1 MQKIVPNVYL
11 ENKYIGVNLGIV
23 VIGQE
28 LLLVDSPLH
37 AEEVKEWFK
46 VVSERGRP
54 KFLVLLD
61 SHPDRV
67 LGSRNLTLPAI
78 AQDQTLQTIREW
90 ADTFKG
96 NAHPIGAEADQL
108 KRITGVNNAIP
119 EITFSERMVI
129 HIGGKE
135 IVFLHRPGPRPGSMW
150 MVIPDLSVVFVGDT
164 VTIDEPPYVGVS
176 VLEPWLNSLDELR
189 GSDMK
194 SYALISSY
202 GGRIDRKDINHM
214 ARFLRKVQSRV
225 EKLED
230 GKNRNE
236 EIERSAVDLMGDFS
250 TRSLQKDLILK
261 RLKTGLLDQS
271 LLQFPDSA

>member
-11 ENKYIGVNLGIV
+11 ENKYIGVDLGLV
-23 VIGQE
+23 VIGKE

-37 AEEVKEWFK
+37 TEDVNEWFK
-46 VVSERGRP
+46 VISERGRP

-67 LGSRNLTLPAI
+67 LGSRSLSLPAI
-78 AQDQTLQTIREW
+78 AQDHTLTTIREW

-96 NAHPIGAEADQL
+96 NAHPIGAEADHL

-129 HIGGKE
+129 HMGGKE

-164 VTIDEPPYVGVS
+164 VTMDEPPYVGVS
-176 VLEPWLNSLDELR
+176 VIEAWLNNLDELR
-189 GSDMK
+189 GPDMK
-194 SYALISSY
+194 SYTLISSY
-202 GGRIDRKDINHM
+202 GGRIDRKDINHT
-214 ARFLRKVQSRV
+214 ARFLRKVQNRV
-225 EKLED
+225 EKLEND
-230 GKNRNE
+230 KNRDE
-236 EIERSAVDLMGDFS
+236 EIERLAIDLMGDFS
-250 TRSLQKDLILK
+250 IRPIQEDLMLK
-261 RLKTGLLDQS
+261 RLKTGLLDQT
-271 LLQFPDSA
+271 LLQYPDGA

>member
-1 MQKIVPNVYL
+1 MQKLAPKVFL
-11 ENKYIGVNLGIV
+11 ENKYIGVNLGLV
-23 VIGQE
+23 VTSEG

-37 AEEVKEWFK
+37 PEEVKEWWK

-54 KFLVLLD
+54 KFLILLD

-67 LGSRNLTLPAI
+67 LGSRTLKLPAI
-78 AQDQTLQTIREW
+78 AQDQTLKTIREW

-96 NAHPIGAEADQL
+96 NAHPIGAEADLL

-129 HIGGKE
+129 HMGGKE
-135 IVFLHRPGPRPGSMW
+135 IIFLHRPGPRPGSMF

-176 VLEPWLNSLDELR
+176 DIEAWLNSLDELR

-194 SYALISSY
+194 SYTLISSC
-202 GGRIDRKDINHM
+202 GGRINRKDINHM

-225 EKLED
+225 EKLNDE
-230 GKNRNE
+230 KSRNE
-236 EIERSAVDLMGDFS
+236 EMERLAIDLMGDFS
-250 TRSLQKDLILK
+250 IRAMREDLILK

-271 LLQFPDSA
+271 LLHFPDGA

>member
-1 MQKIVPNVYL
+1 MQKIAPNVYF
-11 ENKYIGVNLGIV
+11 ENKYLGVNLGLV
-23 VIGQE
+23 VIGQG

-37 AEEVKEWFK
+37 TEDVQEWFK

-67 LGSRNLTLPAI
+67 LGSRTLTLPAI

-164 VTIDEPPYVGVS
+164 VTIDAPPYVGVA

-225 EKLED
+225 EKLEND
-230 GKNRNE
+230 KNREE
-236 EIERSAVDLMGDFS
+236 EIERLAIDLMGDFPI
-250 TRSLQKDLILK
+250 RSIQEDLILK

-271 LLQFPDSA
+271 LLRYADGA

>member
-23 VIGQE
+23 AIGQE

-250 TRSLQKDLILK
+250 IRSLQKDLILK

>member
-1 MQKIVPNVYL
+1 MQKIVRNVYL
-11 ENKYIGVNLGIV
+11 ENKYIGVDLGLV
-23 VIGQE
+23 VIGKE

-37 AEEVKEWFK
+37 TEDVNEWFK
-46 VVSERGRP
+46 VISERGRP

-67 LGSRNLTLPAI
+67 LGSRTLSLPAI
-78 AQDQTLQTIREW
+78 AQDQTLTTIREW

-96 NAHPIGAEADQL
+96 NAHPIGAEADHL

-129 HIGGKE
+129 HMGGKE

-164 VTIDEPPYVGVS
+164 VTMDEPPYVGVS
-176 VLEPWLNSLDELR
+176 VIEAWLNNLDELR

-194 SYALISSY
+194 SYTLISSC

-225 EKLED
+225 EKLEND
-230 GKNRNE
+230 KTRDD
-236 EIERSAVDLMGDFS
+236 EIEHLAIDLMGDF
-250 TRSLQKDLILK
+250 TIRSIQQDLILK

-271 LLQFPDSA
+271 LLQYPDGA

>member
-1 MQKIVPNVYL
+1 MYKIAPKVYL
-11 ENKYIGVNLGIV
+11 ENKYIGVNLGLV
-23 VIGQE
+23 VIGQG
-28 LLLVDSPLH
+28 LLLVDLPLH
-37 AEEVKEWFK
+37 TEDVNKWFK
-46 VVSERGRP
+46 VASERGRP
-54 KFLVLLD
+54 KFLILLD

-67 LGSRNLTLPAI
+67 LGSRTVALPAI

-90 ADTFKG
+90 ADTIKG

-129 HIGGKE
+129 HMGGKE
-135 IVFLHRPGPRPGSMW
+135 IVFLHRPGPRPGSIW

-176 VLEPWLNSLDELR
+176 VIESWQNSLDELR
-189 GSDMK
+189 GADMK
-194 SYALISSY
+194 SYTLISSC

-230 GKNRNE
+230 GKNRDE
-236 EIERSAVDLMGDFS
+236 EIERLAIDLMGDFS
-250 TRSLQKDLILK
+250 IRSIQEDLILK

-271 LLQFPDSA
+271 LLQYPDGA

>member
-23 VIGQE
+23 AIGQE

-150 MVIPDLSVVFVGDT
+150 MVIPDLSIVFVGDT

-250 TRSLQKDLILK
+250 IRSLQKDLILK

>member
-1 MQKIVPNVYL
+1 MQKIAPKVFL
-11 ENKYIGVNLGIV
+11 ENKYIGVNLGLV
-23 VIGQE
+23 VTGDG

-37 AEEVKEWFK
+37 TEDVKDWRK
-46 VVSERGRP
+46 VVNERGRP
-54 KFLVLLD
+54 KFLAMLD

-67 LGSRNLTLPAI
+67 LGSRTLKIPAI
-78 AQDQTLQTIREW
+78 AQEQTLKTIREW

-129 HIGGKE
+129 HMGGKE

-164 VTIDEPPYVGVS
+164 VTIDEPPYFGVAAI
-176 VLEPWLNSLDELR
+176 EEWLYRLDELR

-194 SYALISSY
+194 SYTLISSY
-202 GGRIDRKDINHM
+202 GGRINRKDINNM

-225 EKLED
+225 EKLEK

-236 EIERSAVDLMGDFS
+236 EIERFAKDLMGDFS
-250 TRSLQKDLILK
+250 IRSMREDLVLK

-271 LLQFPDSA
+271 MLRFAEGG

>member
-37 AEEVKEWFK
+37 AEEVNEWFK

-250 TRSLQKDLILK
+250 IRPLQKDLILK

>member
-1 MQKIVPNVYL
+1 MQKLAPKVFL
-11 ENKYIGVNLGIV
+11 ENKYIGVNLGLV
-23 VIGQE
+23 VTSEG

-37 AEEVKEWFK
+37 PEEVTEWWK

-54 KFLVLLD
+54 KFLILLD

-67 LGSRNLTLPAI
+67 LGSRTLKLPAI
-78 AQDQTLQTIREW
+78 AQDQTLKTIREW

-96 NAHPIGAEADQL
+96 NAHPIGAEADLL

-129 HIGGKE
+129 HMGGKE
-135 IVFLHRPGPRPGSMW
+135 IIFLHRPGPRPGSMF

-176 VLEPWLNSLDELR
+176 DIEAWLNSLDELR

-194 SYALISSY
+194 SYTLISSC
-202 GGRIDRKDINHM
+202 GGRINRKDINHM

-225 EKLED
+225 EKLNDE
-230 GKNRNE
+230 KSRNE
-236 EIERSAVDLMGDFS
+236 EMERLAIDLMGDFS
-250 TRSLQKDLILK
+250 IRTMREDLILK

-271 LLQFPDSA
+271 LLHFPDGA

>member
-1 MQKIVPNVYL
+1 MQKIATNVYL
-11 ENKYIGVNLGIV
+11 ENKYIGVNLGL
-23 VIGQE
+23 VITGE
-28 LLLVDSPLH
+28 GLLLVDSPLH
-37 AEEVKEWFK
+37 TEEVNEWFK
-46 VVSERGRP
+46 VVSERGQP
-54 KFLVLLD
+54 KFLILLD

-67 LGSRNLTLPAI
+67 LGSRTLKLPAI
-78 AQDQTLQTIREW
+78 AQDQTLKTIREW

-129 HIGGKE
+129 HMGGKE

-164 VTIDEPPYVGVS
+164 VTIDEPPYFGVS
-176 VLEPWLNSLDELR
+176 DIEAWLNSLDELR

-194 SYALISSY
+194 SYTLISSC
-202 GGRIDRKDINHM
+202 GGRINRKDINHM

-225 EKLED
+225 EKLDDE
-230 GKNRNE
+230 KNRDE
-236 EIERSAVDLMGDFS
+236 EIERLAIDLMGDFS
-250 TRSLQKDLILK
+250 IRSIQEDLILK

-271 LLQFPDSA
+271 LLQFPDGT

>member
-1 MQKIVPNVYL
+1 
-11 ENKYIGVNLGIV
+11 
-23 VIGQE
+23 
-28 LLLVDSPLH
+28 
-37 AEEVKEWFK
+37 EWWK

-54 KFLVLLD
+54 KFLILLD

-67 LGSRNLTLPAI
+67 LGSRTLKLPAI
-78 AQDQTLQTIREW
+78 AQDQTLKTIREW

-96 NAHPIGAEADQL
+96 NAHPIGAEADLL

-129 HIGGKE
+129 HMGGKE
-135 IVFLHRPGPRPGSMW
+135 IIFLHRPGPRPGSMW

-176 VLEPWLNSLDELR
+176 DIEAWLNSLDELR

-194 SYALISSY
+194 SYTLISSC
-202 GGRIDRKDINHM
+202 GGRINRKDINHM

-225 EKLED
+225 EKLNDE
-230 GKNRNE
+230 KSRNE
-236 EIERSAVDLMGDFS
+236 EMERLAIDLMGDFS
-250 TRSLQKDLILK
+250 IRAMREDLILK

-271 LLQFPDSA
+271 LLHFPDGA

>member
-1 MQKIVPNVYL
+1 MQKIVPNIYL
-11 ENKYIGVNLGIV
+11 ENKYIGVDLGL
-23 VIGQE
+23 VIIGKE

-37 AEEVKEWFK
+37 TEDVQEWFK
-46 VVSERGRP
+46 AVSERGRP

-67 LGSRNLTLPAI
+67 LGSRTLSLPAI
-78 AQDQTLQTIREW
+78 AQDQTLTTIREW

-96 NAHPIGAEADQL
+96 NAHPIGAEADHL

-129 HIGGKE
+129 HMGGKE

-164 VTIDEPPYVGVS
+164 VTMDEPPYVGVS
-176 VLEPWLNSLDELR
+176 VIEAWLNNLDELR

-194 SYALISSY
+194 SYTLISSC

-225 EKLED
+225 EKLEND
-230 GKNRNE
+230 KNRDE
-236 EIERSAVDLMGDFS
+236 EIERLAIDLMGDFS
-250 TRSLQKDLILK
+250 IRSIQQDLILK

-271 LLQFPDSA
+271 LLQYPDGA

>member
-23 VIGQE
+23 VIGHE

-225 EKLED
+225 EKVED

-250 TRSLQKDLILK
+250 IRSLQKDLILK
-261 RLKTGLLDQS
+261 RLKTGLLGQS

>member
-225 EKLED
+225 EKVED
-230 GKNRNE
+230 GKNRIE

-250 TRSLQKDLILK
+250 IRSLQKDLILK
-261 RLKTGLLDQS
+261 RLKTGLLGQS

>member
-1 MQKIVPNVYL
+1 MQKLAPNVFL
-11 ENKYIGVNLGIV
+11 ETEFIGVNLGLV
-23 VIGQE
+23 VTGE
-28 LLLVDSPLH
+28 GLLLVDSPLH
-37 AEEVKEWFK
+37 TEDVNEWWK

-54 KFLVLLD
+54 KLLILLD

-67 LGSRNLTLPAI
+67 LGSRTMKLPAI
-78 AQDQTLQTIREW
+78 AQDQTLKTIKEW

-108 KRITGVNNAIP
+108 KRITGVNSAIP

-129 HIGGKE
+129 HMAGKE

-164 VTIDEPPYVGVS
+164 VTIDEPPYVGAS
-176 VLEPWLNSLDELR
+176 VIEAWLNSLDELR
-189 GSDMK
+189 SSDMK
-194 SYALISSY
+194 SYTLISSY

-225 EKLED
+225 EKLEN
-230 GKNRNE
+230 GKNRDE
-236 EIERSAVDLMGDFS
+236 EIERLAIDLLGDFS
-250 TRSLQKDLILK
+250 IRSIQEDLILK

-271 LLQFPDSA
+271 LLQFPDGT

>member
-11 ENKYIGVNLGIV
+11 ENKYFGVNLGIV

-46 VVSERGRP
+46 VVSERGQP

-67 LGSRNLTLPAI
+67 LGSRTLTLPAI

-135 IVFLHRPGPRPGSMW
+135 IIFLHRPGPRPGSMW

-214 ARFLRKVQSRV
+214 APFLRKVQSRV
-225 EKLED
+225 EQLDD

>member
-1 MQKIVPNVYL
+1 
-11 ENKYIGVNLGIV
+11 
-23 VIGQE
+23 
-28 LLLVDSPLH
+28 
-37 AEEVKEWFK
+37 
-46 VVSERGRP
+46 
-54 KFLVLLD
+54 
-61 SHPDRV
+61 V

-96 NAHPIGAEADQL
+96 NAHPIGAEADLL

-129 HIGGKE
+129 HMGGKE

-164 VTIDEPPYVGVS
+164 VTIDETHYVGVS
-176 VLEPWLNSLDELR
+176 VIEAWLNNLDELR

-194 SYALISSY
+194 SYTLISSC

-225 EKLED
+225 EKLEND
-230 GKNRNE
+230 KTRDD
-236 EIERSAVDLMGDFS
+236 EIEHLAIDLMGDF
-250 TRSLQKDLILK
+250 TIRSIQQDLILK

-271 LLQFPDSA
+271 LLQYPDGA

>member
-1 MQKIVPNVYL
+1 MQKISPNVYL
-11 ENKYIGVNLGIV
+11 EDKYIGVDLGLV
-23 VIGQE
+23 FIGKE

-37 AEEVKEWFK
+37 TEDVKEWFK
-46 VVSERGRP
+46 VISERGRP

-67 LGSRNLTLPAI
+67 LGSRTLSLPAI
-78 AQDQTLQTIREW
+78 AQDQTLTTIREW

-96 NAHPIGAEADQL
+96 NAHPIGAEADHL

-129 HIGGKE
+129 HMGGKE

-164 VTIDEPPYVGVS
+164 VTMNEPPYVGVS
-176 VLEPWLNSLDELR
+176 VIEAWLNNLDELR

-194 SYALISSY
+194 SYTLISSC

-225 EKLED
+225 EKLEND
-230 GKNRNE
+230 KNRDE
-236 EIERSAVDLMGDFS
+236 DLERLAIDLMGDF
-250 TRSLQKDLILK
+250 TIRSIQEDLILK

-271 LLQFPDSA
+271 LLQYPDGA

>member
-37 AEEVKEWFK
+37 AEEVNEWFK

-250 TRSLQKDLILK
+250 IRSLQKDLILK

>member
-37 AEEVKEWFK
+37 AEEVNEWFK
-46 VVSERGRP
+46 VASERGRP

-250 TRSLQKDLILK
+250 IRPLQKDLILK

>member
-23 VIGQE
+23 VIGHE
-28 LLLVDSPLH
+28 LLLVESPLQS
-37 AEEVKEWFK
+37 EVGKELFK

-225 EKLED
+225 EKVED

-250 TRSLQKDLILK
+250 IRSLQKDLILK

>member
-1 MQKIVPNVYL
+1 MQKIVPKVFL
-11 ENKYIGVNLGIV
+11 ENKYIGVNLGLV
-23 VIGQE
+23 VTGNG

-37 AEEVKEWFK
+37 TEDVKDWRK
-46 VVSERGRP
+46 VVIERGRP
-54 KFLVLLD
+54 KFLAMLD

-67 LGSRNLTLPAI
+67 LGSRTLKIPAI
-78 AQDQTLQTIREW
+78 AQEQTLKTIREW

-108 KRITGVNNAIP
+108 KRITGVNNASP

-129 HIGGKE
+129 HMGGKE

-164 VTIDEPPYVGVS
+164 VTIDEPPYVGVAAI
-176 VLEPWLNSLDELR
+176 EEWLYRLDELR

-194 SYALISSY
+194 SYTLISSY
-202 GGRIDRKDINHM
+202 GGRINRKDINNM

-225 EKLED
+225 EKLEK

-236 EIERSAVDLMGDFS
+236 EIERFAIDLIGDFS
-250 TRSLQKDLILK
+250 IRSMREDLVLK

-271 LLQFPDSA
+271 MLRFTEGA

>member
-1 MQKIVPNVYL
+1 MQKLAPKVFL
-11 ENKYIGVNLGIV
+11 ENKYIGVNLGLV
-23 VIGQE
+23 VTSEG

-37 AEEVKEWFK
+37 PEEVQEWWK

-54 KFLVLLD
+54 KFLILLD

-67 LGSRNLTLPAI
+67 LGSRTLKLPAI
-78 AQDQTLQTIREW
+78 AQDQTLKAIREW

-96 NAHPIGAEADQL
+96 NAHPIGAEADLL

-129 HIGGKE
+129 HMGGKE
-135 IVFLHRPGPRPGSMW
+135 IIFLNRPGPRPGSMW

-176 VLEPWLNSLDELR
+176 DIEAWLNSLDELR

-194 SYALISSY
+194 SYTLISSC
-202 GGRIDRKDINHM
+202 GGRINRKDINHM

-225 EKLED
+225 EKLNDE
-230 GKNRNE
+230 KSRNE
-236 EIERSAVDLMGDFS
+236 EMERLAIDLMGDFS
-250 TRSLQKDLILK
+250 IRAMREDLILK

-271 LLQFPDSA
+271 LLHFPDGA

>member
-1 MQKIVPNVYL
+1 MQKIAPNVYL
-11 ENKYIGVNLGIV
+11 ENKYIGMNLGLV
-23 VIGQE
+23 VTGQG

-37 AEEVKEWFK
+37 PEDVEEWFK

-54 KFLVLLD
+54 KYLILLD

-67 LGSRNLTLPAI
+67 LGSRTLELPAI

-129 HIGGKE
+129 QMGEKE

-189 GSDMK
+189 GSDMQ
-194 SYALISSY
+194 SYTLISSC
-202 GGRIDRKDINHM
+202 GGPIDRKDINHM
-214 ARFLRKVQSRV
+214 ARFLRKVQIRV
-225 EKLED
+225 EKLEN
-230 GKNRNE
+230 GENRDE
-236 EIERSAVDLMGDFS
+236 EIERLAIDLLGDFS
-250 TRSLQKDLILK
+250 IRPIQKDLILK
-261 RLKTGLLDQS
+261 RLKTGLHDQS
-271 LLQFPDSA
+271 LLQFSDGA

>member
-1 MQKIVPNVYL
+1 MQKLAPKVFL
-11 ENKYIGVNLGIV
+11 ENKYIGVNLGLV
-23 VIGQE
+23 VTSEG

-37 AEEVKEWFK
+37 PEEVNEWWK

-54 KFLVLLD
+54 KFLILLD

-67 LGSRNLTLPAI
+67 LGSRTLKLPAI
-78 AQDQTLQTIREW
+78 AQDQTLKTIREW

-96 NAHPIGAEADQL
+96 NAHPIGAEADLL

-129 HIGGKE
+129 HMGGKE
-135 IVFLHRPGPRPGSMW
+135 IIFLHRPGPRPGSMF

-176 VLEPWLNSLDELR
+176 DIEAWLNSLDELR

-194 SYALISSY
+194 SYTLISSC
-202 GGRIDRKDINHM
+202 GGRINRKDINHM

-225 EKLED
+225 EKLNDE
-230 GKNRNE
+230 KSRNE
-236 EIERSAVDLMGDFS
+236 EMERLAIDLMGDFS
-250 TRSLQKDLILK
+250 IRAMREDLILK

-271 LLQFPDSA
+271 LLHFPDGA

>member
-1 MQKIVPNVYL
+1 MQKLAPKVFL
-11 ENKYIGVNLGIV
+11 ENKYIGVNLGLV
-23 VIGQE
+23 VTSEG

-37 AEEVKEWFK
+37 PEEVEEWWK

-54 KFLVLLD
+54 KFLILLD

-67 LGSRNLTLPAI
+67 LGSRTLKLPAI
-78 AQDQTLQTIREW
+78 AQDQTLKTIREW

-129 HIGGKE
+129 HMGGKE

-176 VLEPWLNSLDELR
+176 DIEAWLNSLDELR
-189 GSDMK
+189 GSDMN
-194 SYALISSY
+194 SYTLISSC
-202 GGRIDRKDINHM
+202 GGRIKRKDINHM

-230 GKNRNE
+230 EKNSNE
-236 EIERSAVDLMGDFS
+236 GMERLAIDLMGDFS
-250 TRSLQKDLILK
+250 ILSIREDLILK
-261 RLKTGLLDQS
+261 RLKTGLFDQS
-271 LLQFPDSA
+271 LLHFPEGA

>member
-1 MQKIVPNVYL
+1 MQKIVRNVYL
-11 ENKYIGVNLGIV
+11 ENKYIGVNLGLV
-23 VIGQE
+23 VIGKE

-37 AEEVKEWFK
+37 TEDVNEWFK
-46 VVSERGRP
+46 VISERGRP

-67 LGSRNLTLPAI
+67 LGSRTLSLPAI
-78 AQDQTLQTIREW
+78 AQDQTLTTIREW

-96 NAHPIGAEADQL
+96 NAHPIGAEADHL

-129 HIGGKE
+129 HMGGKE

-164 VTIDEPPYVGVS
+164 VTMDEPPYVGVS
-176 VLEPWLNSLDELR
+176 VIEAWLNNLDELR

-194 SYALISSY
+194 SYTLISSC

-225 EKLED
+225 EKLEND
-230 GKNRNE
+230 KTRDD
-236 EIERSAVDLMGDFS
+236 EIEHLAIDLMGDF
-250 TRSLQKDLILK
+250 TIRSIQQDLILK

-271 LLQFPDSA
+271 LLQYPDGA

>member
-1 MQKIVPNVYL
+1 MQKIAPKVYL
-11 ENKYIGVNLGIV
+11 ENKYIGVNLGLV
-23 VIGQE
+23 VIGQG

-37 AEEVKEWFK
+37 PEDVKEWFK
-46 VVSERGRP
+46 VVSERGQPR
-54 KFLVLLD
+54 FLVLLD

-67 LGSRNLTLPAI
+67 LGSRNLALPAI
-78 AQDQTLQTIREW
+78 AQDQTLQAIREW

-129 HIGGKE
+129 HMGGKE

-150 MVIPDLSVVFVGDT
+150 MVIPDLSVVFLGDT
-164 VTIDEPPYVGVS
+164 VTIDEPPYVGVA

-194 SYALISSY
+194 SYTLISSC
-202 GGRIDRKDINHM
+202 GGRIERKDINHM

-230 GKNRNE
+230 GKNRDE
-236 EIERSAVDLMGDFS
+236 EIERLAVDLLGDFRI
-250 TRSLQKDLILK
+250 RSNKQDLILK

-271 LLQFPDSA
+271 LLQFPDGA

>member
-67 LGSRNLTLPAI
+67 LGSLNLTLPAI

-250 TRSLQKDLILK
+250 IRPLQKDLILK

>member
-1 MQKIVPNVYL
+1 MQKIAPNVYL
-11 ENKYIGVNLGIV
+11 EDKYIGVNLGLV
-23 VIGQE
+23 VIGKE

-37 AEEVKEWFK
+37 TEDVNEWFK
-46 VVSERGRP
+46 VISERGRP

-67 LGSRNLTLPAI
+67 LGSRTLSLPAI
-78 AQDQTLQTIREW
+78 AQDQTLTTIREW

-96 NAHPIGAEADQL
+96 NAHPIGAEADHL

-129 HIGGKE
+129 HMGGKE

-164 VTIDEPPYVGVS
+164 VTMDEPPYVGVA
-176 VLEPWLNSLDELR
+176 VIEAWLNNLDELR

-194 SYALISSY
+194 SYTLISSC
-202 GGRIDRKDINHM
+202 GGRIDRMDINHM

-225 EKLED
+225 EKLEND
-230 GKNRNE
+230 KTRDD
-236 EIERSAVDLMGDFS
+236 EIEHLAIDLMGDF
-250 TRSLQKDLILK
+250 TIRSIQQDLILK

-271 LLQFPDSA
+271 LLQYPDGA

>member
-11 ENKYIGVNLGIV
+11 ENKYIGVNLGLV
-23 VIGQE
+23 VTEQG
-28 LLLVDSPLH
+28 LLLVDSPH
-37 AEEVKEWFK
+37 HPEDVEEWFK
-46 VVSERGRP
+46 VASERGRP

-67 LGSRNLTLPAI
+67 LGSRTLALPAI
-78 AQDQTLQTIREW
+78 AQDQTRQTIREW

-129 HIGGKE
+129 HMGGKE
-135 IVFLHRPGPRPGSMW
+135 IVFLYRPGPRPGSMW

-176 VLEPWLNSLDELR
+176 VIEAWLNNLDELR
-189 GSDMK
+189 GPEMK
-194 SYALISSY
+194 PYTLISSC

-214 ARFLRKVQSRV
+214 ARFIRKVQSRV
-225 EKLED
+225 EKLEND
-230 GKNRNE
+230 KNRDE
-236 EIERSAVDLMGDFS
+236 EIERLAIDLMGDFS
-250 TRSLQKDLILK
+250 IRSTREDLILK

-271 LLQFPDSA
+271 LLQFPDDA

>member
-37 AEEVKEWFK
+37 AEEVNEWFK

-67 LGSRNLTLPAI
+67 LGSLNLTLPAI

-250 TRSLQKDLILK
+250 IQPLQKDLILK

>member
-1 MQKIVPNVYL
+1 MQKLAPKVFL
-11 ENKYIGVNLGIV
+11 ENKYIGVNLGLV
-23 VIGQE
+23 VTSEG

-37 AEEVKEWFK
+37 PEEVQEWWK

-54 KFLVLLD
+54 KFLILLD

-67 LGSRNLTLPAI
+67 LGSRTLKLPAI
-78 AQDQTLQTIREW
+78 AQDQTLKAIREW

-96 NAHPIGAEADQL
+96 NAHPIGAEADLL

-129 HIGGKE
+129 HMGGKE
-135 IVFLHRPGPRPGSMW
+135 IIFLHRPGPRPGSMW

-176 VLEPWLNSLDELR
+176 DIEAWLNSLDELR

-194 SYALISSY
+194 SYTLISSY

-225 EKLED
+225 EKLNDE
-230 GKNRNE
+230 KSRNE
-236 EIERSAVDLMGDFS
+236 EMERLAIDLMGDFS
-250 TRSLQKDLILK
+250 IRAMREDLILK

-271 LLQFPDSA
+271 LLHFPDGA